1 MYNFLAEYFLLTTTL
16 RIVFTGLSLLY
27 VCHGALPFSA
37 DVGLSLATEEE
48 LGPGCCS
55 ELTQDLFRPLL
66 ESTLAGLCTYSW
78 ASSLLKARHGVNWL
92 SQSSYG
98 MHRGGCTLKS
108 IGNTTWIGLPWQGAL
123 KQELEG
129 TGRQN
134 RGSSSAPPGSLLVH
148 C

>member
-1 MYNFLAEYFLLTTTL
+1 MFSTNDDFQN
-16 RIVFTGLSLLY
+16 RLY
-27 VCHGALPFSA
+27 WIISFICPPWALPFSA
-37 DVGLSLATEEE
+37 DVGLSLAVEEE

-66 ESTLAGLCTYSW
+66 ESTLTGLCTYSW

-92 SQSSYG
+92 SQSSYV

-108 IGNTTWIGLPWQGAL
+108 VGNTTWIGLPWQGAL